1 MGVLGVSFF
10 LLGTGLVVDLVK
22 LSSGLGVD
30 FVPISTVFVVCLV
43 IIGRIGLDI
52 DLVIVS
58 SGQ

>member
-1 MGVLGVSFF
+1 VQSVSFL

-22 LSSGLGVD
+22 LRAGLGVA
-30 FVPISTVFVVCLV
+30 FVPITTVFV
-43 IIGRIGLDI
+43 INGTGLDI